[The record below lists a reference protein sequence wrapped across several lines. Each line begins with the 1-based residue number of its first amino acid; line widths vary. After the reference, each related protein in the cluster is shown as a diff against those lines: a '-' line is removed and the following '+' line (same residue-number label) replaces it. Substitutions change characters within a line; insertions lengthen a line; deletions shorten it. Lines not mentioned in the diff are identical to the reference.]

1 MQTVVSAR
9 GWCRKWLTRHRQ
21 RPFELR
27 VEEKGEL
34 GLQGTVRLRG
44 DFKLWKPK
52 AFCKAAEGET
62 EESGKG

>member
-1 MQTVVSAR
+1 MVSAR

-34 GLQGTVRLRG
+34 ALQGTVRLRG
-44 DFKLWKPK
+44 DFKLWKTK
-52 AFCKAAEGET
+52 AFSKAAEGET